1 MHEIISPPPPP
12 SPRYIDRPFLFPA
25 SIFFSLPPPLVFS
38 GVVRYRGRPETGSTF
53 SDRDDDAYRVMIQ
66 LPPPI
71 PKLVETSVYRG
82 RGFKLFFFTCREVSS
97 RENAGGL
104 QLAAVQQQNAA
115 KRKFWNPSSS
125 CLQWELI
132 NGNCAVKSCWSLFE
146 SDANGSAAK

>member
-12 SPRYIDRPFLFPA
+12 SIYRSPFLFPA

-53 SDRDDDAYRVMIQ
+53 SDRDDDDYRVMIQ

-104 QLAAVQQQNAA
+104 RVAAVQQQNAA
-115 KRKFWNPSSS
+115 KRKF
-125 CLQWELI
+125 
-132 NGNCAVKSCWSLFE
+132 
-146 SDANGSAAK
+146 